1 MEPEIN
7 CSDLCDSL
15 PGQELD
21 RRPIHD
27 LCKTTI
33 VSKQPR
39 GVRAAQKYMCCGE
52 RGVVEEE
59 MLMKDMHFQA
69 LVMMG
74 QFTFDLQ
81 KNLIPNSF
89 SLFCSQTSSHHS
101 KTISSLSPALVGI
114 VWTFL
119 SCGLLLIVFFLGFT
133 IRCRKNR

>member
-33 VSKQPR
+33 VSKQPW

-52 RGVVEEE
+52 GVEEE
-59 MLMKDMHFQA
+59 EGMLMKDLYSQA
-69 LVMMG
+69 LVYG
-74 QFTFDLQ
+74 VV
-81 KNLIPNSF
+81 P
-89 SLFCSQTSSHHS
+89 
-101 KTISSLSPALVGI
+101 V
-114 VWTFL
+114 
-119 SCGLLLIVFFLGFT
+119 
-133 IRCRKNR
+133 